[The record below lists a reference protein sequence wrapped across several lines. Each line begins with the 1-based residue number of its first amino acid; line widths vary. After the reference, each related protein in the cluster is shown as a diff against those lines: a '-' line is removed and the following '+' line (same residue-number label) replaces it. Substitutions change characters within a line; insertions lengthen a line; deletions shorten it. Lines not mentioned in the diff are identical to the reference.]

1 MATSAERFR
10 KLRIARMAVEK
21 CPISQAHIDQY
32 GSDSTYASAYDAMKS
47 SLDTYEDN
55 PTDAN
60 ADTLASDVDSWTSAK
75 GYDWSNRTQPYS

>member
-10 KLRIARMAVEK
+10 ALRVARTAVEH

-32 GSDSTYASAYDAMKS
+32 GSDSTYASAFDAMKS
-47 SLDTYEDN
+47 SLITYEDD

-60 ADTLASDVDSWTSAK
+60 ADTLKSDVDSWNSAK
-75 GYDWSNRTQPYS
+75 DYEWCDRTAALN